1 MRKHA
6 VEIYTIIFTAADVD
20 RGAFQ
25 GPAEY
30 GSFLSR
36 SLAQKE
42 PETQ

>member
-1 MRKHA
+1 MREHA
-6 VEIYTIIFTAADVD
+6 VKIYTIILTAGDVD
-20 RGAFQ
+20 RRAFQ

-42 PETQ
+42 PDTQ

>member
-1 MRKHA
+1 MRDHA
-6 VEIYTIIFTAADVD
+6 EEIYTIILMAADVD

-42 PETQ
+42 PDTQ